1 MQTKKSSKEL
11 INCFKDYI
19 DIADASYALLHNVF
33 ENEEGELDRLSKKHG
48 LENLPENTINSCK
61 KEEIDNPVWR
71 YADDIVKGDTIEEL
85 SEKAKNNGKKF
96 GDPTAY
102 ALAIEA
108 NFMAEKTIK
117 KPYTGKKFIK
127 LDNNI
132 TNFIDTPL
140 GKDGSY
146 QEAEIFYTQKDLS
159 PRTKLFVNRY
169 ELVKHIPNQKSGF
182 SSTVFYDTAKSNY
195 IIGFRG
201 TEIKGNDFVDDF
213 FMVPLGPLCRYLH

>member
-1 MQTKKSSKEL
+1 MKSNKTSKEL

-19 DIADASYALLHNVF
+19 DIADASYAMLHNIF

-71 YADDIVKGDTIEEL
+71 YADDVVKGDTIEEL

-108 NFMAEKTIK
+108 NFMADKIVK
-117 KPYTGKKFIK
+117 KPVGEKGELKDVKI
-127 LDNNI
+127 DNDVR
-132 TNFIDTPL
+132 NFIYYD
-140 GKDGSY
+140 KDFPSHKALC
-146 QEAEIFYTQKDLS
+146 QSLRASKTH
-159 PRTKLFVNRY
+159 TKS
-169 ELVKHIPNQKSGF
+169 K
-182 SSTVFYDTAKSNY
+182 
-195 IIGFRG
+195 FR
-201 TEIKGNDFVDDF
+201 
-213 FMVPLGPLCRYLH
+213 L

>member
-1 MQTKKSSKEL
+1 MKSNKTSKEL

-71 YADDIVKGDTIEEL
+71 YADGITRGDILKSDQKDENNNTI
-85 SEKAKNNGKKF
+85 KNA

-108 NFMAEKTIK
+108 NFMADKIVK
-117 KPYTGKKFIK
+117 KPVGEKGELKDVK
-127 LDNNI
+127 LDNDVK
-132 TNFIDTPL
+132 NFIYYDKDSKEQRL
-140 GKDGSY
+140 IVGKD
-146 QEAEIFYTQKDLS
+146 EIYTIS

-169 ELVKHIPNQKSGF
+169 ELVKHIPNQTSGF
-182 SSTVFYDTAKSNY
+182 SSTVFYATAKSNY

-201 TEIKGNDFVDDF
+201 TEI
-213 FMVPLGPLCRYLH
+213 